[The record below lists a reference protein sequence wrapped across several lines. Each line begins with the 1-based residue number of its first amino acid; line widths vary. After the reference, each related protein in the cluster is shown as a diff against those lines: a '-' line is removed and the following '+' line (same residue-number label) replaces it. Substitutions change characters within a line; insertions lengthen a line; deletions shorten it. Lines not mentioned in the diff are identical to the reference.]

1 MVKAIADKENEPRSE
16 FRPWK
21 TFALFSGATLQL
33 ATCIVVFGY
42 LGHLAALRMH
52 HSWITAAGV
61 AVGVVVGSSGL
72 AFLAKQVLGDKP

>member
-1 MVKAIADKENEPRSE
+1 MVQTIADKDKEPRSE

-42 LGHLAALRMH
+42 LGHLLALRWH
-52 HSWITAAGV
+52 HAWVTAAGV
-61 AVGVVVGSSGL
+61 AAGVVVGSSGL